1 MRSIWAGAISFGLVV
16 IPVKLYAATEQR
28 DITFRQV
35 HRKDGA
41 RIQFR
46 RVCTLDGE
54 EVPYSDIAKGYEL
67 PTGDMV
73 VLTDEDL
80 ADLPLVTAHRIEV
93 LHFAPAAQVEAIYSN
108 KSYYTEPEQAGV
120 RAYALF
126 RDALEASGKVA
137 VAKVALRQREA
148 LAALR
153 VREGVITLETL
164 LWPDE
169 VRKPD
174 FAFLD
179 EDIEVRSQELKM
191 AASLIDTMTEDFE
204 PDQYKDAY
212 REALEAV
219 VQAKIEGNDIVRPA
233 GLDLPEAKK
242 QPADLTE
249 ILRASVAAAKG
260 GGRGK
265 SDEDDRGHRGHQVQR
280 QAQEPPQG
288 QRVTEP
294 IPHWPG
300 RLVSVGDHEVFVRS
314 APVPDTDAEP
324 ALFVHGLEGSS
335 RNWTDLMDLL
345 RSRLACEAMDLPGF
359 GDSPPRPDGRYSIA
373 ALAQTVIALIQ
384 RQSKPV
390 HLIGNSLGGAVCV
403 KVAATRPDLIKTL
416 TLISPALPDLRP
428 RLDLVRF
435 PVVGLP
441 RLGPRLIR
449 QYQAALPPERRVAA
463 VIATCYSNPG
473 LYPQARF
480 AAEVAELGRR
490 DSLEY
495 AVAALMGSARAL
507 SAEFLRK
514 GRHSPWRDV
523 ARITAPT
530 PGHLRPARPA
540 GRPPGGGPGRACV
553 HRRQDRRA
561 AAHRPRRADGASRPG
576 GGRDRHPAGN
586 SGGFRRLT
594 QERAGEGNTQPVRY

>member
-93 LHFAPAAQVEAIYSN
+93 LHFAPSAQVEPIYAA
-108 KSYYTEPEQAGV
+108 KSYYTEPEPAGT
-120 RAYALF
+120 RAYVLF

-169 VRKPD
+169 VRQPD

-204 PDQYKDAY
+204 PDQYHDAY

-219 VQAKIEGNDIVRPA
+219 VQAKVEGNDIVRPA
-233 GLDLPEAKK
+233 GLELPETRK

-249 ILRASVAAAKG
+249 ILRASVAAVKTE
-260 GGRGK
+260 RGK
-265 SDEDDRGHRGHQVQR
+265 ADGDKRARSDSGAKAAREEQD
-280 QAQEPPQG
+280 APQG
-288 QRVTEP
+288 QRMSMGEP

-300 RLVSVGDHEVFVRS
+300 GLVALGDHQVFVRS
-314 APVPDTDAEP
+314 AAHYRSGRARTVRARARGLVAELDRPDGPAPGPAGLRRARPARLRRLTAPPGRPLLDRRPRADRHRADREATARPGAPDRQLPGRRGLRQGRRHPARTDPDADP
-324 ALFVHGLEGSS
+324 
-335 RNWTDLMDLL
+335 
-345 RSRLACEAMDLPGF
+345 DLPGPARLAAPAGPAPLP
-359 GDSPPRPDGRYSIA
+359 GDEPAAGRRPAVPAATRSCRRNAGSPTSSPPATATQRCSRRPGSPPRSPNW
-373 ALAQTVIALIQ
+373 
-384 RQSKPV
+384 P
-390 HLIGNSLGGAVCV
+390 
-403 KVAATRPDLIKTL
+403 AATPST
-416 TLISPALPDLRP
+416 T
-428 RLDLVRF
+428 
-435 PVVGLP
+435 
-441 RLGPRLIR
+441 
-449 QYQAALPPERRVAA
+449 PPP
-463 VIATCYSNPG
+463 C
-473 LYPQARF
+473 
-480 AAEVAELGRR
+480 
-490 DSLEY
+490 
-495 AVAALMGSARAL
+495 
-507 SAEFLRK
+507 
-514 GRHSPWRDV
+514 
-523 ARITAPT
+523 
-530 PGHLRPARPA
+530 
-540 GRPPGGGPGRACV
+540 
-553 HRRQDRRA
+553 
-561 AAHRPRRADGASRPG
+561 
-576 GGRDRHPAGN
+576 
-586 SGGFRRLT
+586 
-594 QERAGEGNTQPVRY
+594 

>member
-73 VLTDEDL
+73 VLTDDDL

-93 LHFAPAAQVEAIYSN
+93 LHFAPAVQVEPIYAA
-108 KSYYTEPEQAGV
+108 KSYYLEPEPAGT
-120 RAYALF
+120 RAYVLF

-169 VRKPD
+169 VRQPD

-204 PDQYKDAY
+204 PDQYHDAY

-219 VQAKIEGNDIVRPA
+219 VQAKVEGNDVVRPA
-233 GLDLPEAKK
+233 GQELPDTKK

-249 ILRASVAAAKG
+249 ILRASVAAVKT
-260 GGRGK
+260 GRGK
-265 SDEDDRGHRGHQVQR
+265 ADDGQAGGRPGKRGR
-280 QAQEPPQG
+280 QEGRARQDDKAPQG
-288 QRVTEP
+288 QCMSEP
-294 IPHWPG
+294 QG
-300 RLVSVGDHEVFVRS
+300 RGASW
-314 APVPDTDAEP
+314 T
-324 ALFVHGLEGSS
+324 LFFPQTH
-335 RNWTDLMDLL
+335 
-345 RSRLACEAMDLPGF
+345 
-359 GDSPPRPDGRYSIA
+359 PRREERA
-373 ALAQTVIALIQ
+373 T
-384 RQSKPV
+384 RE
-390 HLIGNSLGGAVCV
+390 GGAV
-403 KVAATRPDLIKTL
+403 KGMGRWA
-416 TLISPALPDLRP
+416 
-428 RLDLVRF
+428 
-435 PVVGLP
+435 G
-441 RLGPRLIR
+441 
-449 QYQAALPPERRVAA
+449 
-463 VIATCYSNPG
+463 
-473 LYPQARF
+473 AR
-480 AAEVAELGRR
+480 
-490 DSLEY
+490 
-495 AVAALMGSARAL
+495 
-507 SAEFLRK
+507 
-514 GRHSPWRDV
+514 
-523 ARITAPT
+523 
-530 PGHLRPARPA
+530 
-540 GRPPGGGPGRACV
+540 
-553 HRRQDRRA
+553 RRA
-561 AAHRPRRADGASRPG
+561 EDAA
-576 GGRDRHPAGN
+576 
-586 SGGFRRLT
+586 
-594 QERAGEGNTQPVRY
+594 